1 MKRTPQQTH
10 VRLMAPIR
18 LEKATKELLLRTQLN
33 SRRSNHGNDEA
44 DIRIH
49 EHRPAPK
56 PRANGSNAT
65 AASVAAAANATSPR
79 GSSRT
84 QKKKEN
90 PPQFNGK
97 ADDDLELWLFS
108 TEQYYSNYSEE
119 MQSNTSDFVN
129 TIFGNLGPGAQTWY
143 REFKIA
149 LADRPATWS
158 IFMQCFRERFR
169 EADLQ
174 HKVLSRMHKLRWS
187 GSQQAY
193 TMKFLNLVSQLDCEL
208 PDEVKR
214 WFYQQNL
221 RPDTS
226 AFVSQ
231 NVPTTLKEVID
242 LAQRFED
249 SRATSGAT
257 LRTIRA
263 VRSLMPPKK
272 TLAATRNSNPSST
285 STDKND
291 DKPTCAYCEKPG
303 HTEAVCFKKKADT
316 NAVSKNA

>member
-1 MKRTPQQTH
+1 
-10 VRLMAPIR
+10 
-18 LEKATKELLLRTQLN
+18 
-33 SRRSNHGNDEA
+33 
-44 DIRIH
+44 
-49 EHRPAPK
+49 
-56 PRANGSNAT
+56 
-65 AASVAAAANATSPR
+65 
-79 GSSRT
+79 
-84 QKKKEN
+84 
-90 PPQFNGK
+90 
-97 ADDDLELWLFS
+97 
-108 TEQYYSNYSEE
+108 

-129 TIFGNLGPGAQTWY
+129 TIFGNLGPAAQTWY

-149 LADRPATWS
+149 LGDEPATWA
-158 IFMQCFRERFR
+158 IFKQRIRERFR
-169 EADLQ
+169 EADFQ
-174 HKVLSRMHKLRWS
+174 HKVLSRMHNLRWS

-208 PDEVKR
+208 PEVVKR

-257 LRTIRA
+257 AKNNSSGERPQGK
-263 VRSLMPPKK
+263 SQPPKK
-272 TLAATRNSNPSST
+272 TPAVTGNSTPAST
-285 STDKND
+285 SNNGNR
-291 DKPTCAYCEKPG
+291 PTCAYCHKPG

-316 NAVSKNA
+316 KAAASKNA

>member
-56 PRANGSNAT
+56 KWLKCY
-65 AASVAAAANATSPR
+65 
-79 GSSRT
+79 SSKCCCSSKCYKPT
-84 QKKKEN
+84 WQLEAPKEERD

-193 TMKFLNLVSQLDCEL
+193 MKLLTLVSQLDCEL
-208 PDEVKR
+208 PEEVKR

-226 AFVSQ
+226 AIVSK

-303 HTEAVCFKKKADT
+303 HTEA
-316 NAVSKNA
+316 